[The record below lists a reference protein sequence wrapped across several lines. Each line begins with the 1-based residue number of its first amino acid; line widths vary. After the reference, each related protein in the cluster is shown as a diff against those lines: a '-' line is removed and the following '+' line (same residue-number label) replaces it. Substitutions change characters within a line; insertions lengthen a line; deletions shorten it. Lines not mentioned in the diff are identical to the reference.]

1 MKWRWNDALKWKR
14 VMLISITF
22 LVFSL
27 TFGESFHSYANNER
41 LRDRN
46 QNQGVP
52 LTNDQLAVNSI
63 LEPTYATTLAG
74 YKKEGYPPA
83 DQPDIVMKADQ
94 HSAFGGTKPVLET
107 VDGLSAL
114 VWDSTTTWI
123 EWSVDIP
130 QDGLYNL
137 ALSYYPMPGKRMPI
151 QRELLIDGES
161 PFREAQRIYFYR
173 SWVDRG
179 DPAQNNQGDD
189 VRPKQIEKPQWMDL
203 PVSDGNG
210 LYPEPFQ
217 FYMTAGKHVIRMNYL
232 LEPMAIDEIR
242 ITSPE
247 QLPSYAEVEQ
257 AYTAQGYKPAQQIN
271 VKVQAENNPT
281 KSDPTIRRESNGDPL
296 MEPAGDGRIR
306 LNAFGDWRW
315 RKGGQKASWAFS
327 VPQDGLYKIG
337 LKFGQ
342 WWGDGLPSYR
352 QILIDGKV
360 PFKELELY
368 PFTYSRNWRIE
379 TLHKDN
385 EQTGKDE
392 PLLVYLTKGEH
403 TLTMTAQ
410 VGPYQPI
417 MEALTADTQKLS
429 DLYRRIIMITGPTPD
444 PNFEYELN
452 KKVPKLIEDLK
463 VIADD
468 LLVQMDALKA
478 LSDVEPSTVNSLR
491 MMNHTFEKMIR
502 NPDSIPRQLSEL
514 SNSQTNLSTL
524 LMDLQNVPLVLDY
537 ILISAPDTKYPKVKS
552 NVLQKSVSTFK
563 NFMASFTKDYTGVG
577 SVYDN
582 ETGEEEGPV
591 IEVWV
596 SRGKEWA
603 EIMKE
608 MAEEDFTPKTGI
620 RININTLP
628 AGQLNS
634 GSVNTL
640 LLAASSGRAPD
651 VATGV
656 DAHLPVEFAIRD
668 ASVDLT
674 QFPDYEQVS
683 KRFLAG
689 SLIPFKY
696 NGGNYA
702 LPETQDFNLLV
713 FRKDILNELGV
724 SIPKTWDEVYALL
737 PILQQNGMQMYY
749 PITQLGFMPFLYQNG
764 GDYYKENGTKSAL
777 DSPEAFQ
784 AFTEWTE
791 LYTNYKFPVMANFF
805 NRFRTGEMPIGI
817 ADYLTYVQLST
828 AAPELI
834 GRWGVAPSPGHQ
846 KADGS
851 IDRTTGGAVQSV
863 AIFKQSEHQQESWEF
878 LKWWTSTEVQL
889 QFGQELEALLGVEAR
904 WNTANID
911 ALSQLPWP
919 EDDLKALKDQWKY
932 YKEQPYVLGGYF
944 TGRNIDNA
952 WNRVVLGGMNI
963 RESLEKGIKDIN
975 KELNAKQKEFG
986 FTPKD

>member
-1 MKWRWNDALKWKR
+1 
-14 VMLISITF
+14 MLISITF

-46 QNQGVP
+46 QNQGVS
-52 LTNDQLAVNSI
+52 LTNDQLAMNSI

-247 QLPSYAEVEQ
+247 QLPSYAEVKQ
-257 AYTAQGYKPAQQIN
+257 AYTAQGYEPAQQIN

-315 RKGGQKASWAFS
+315 RKGGQKASWVFS

-360 PFKELELY
+360 PFKEMELY

-403 TLTMTAQ
+403 TLTMAAQ

-674 QFPDYEQVS
+674 QFPDYEEVS

-764 GDYYKENGTKSAL
+764 GDYYKENGAKSAL

-791 LYTNYKFPVMANFF
+791 LYTNYKFPIMANFF